1 MSFFDTLKE
10 KAGEARAKLTTEIGK
25 FKNREFMEACVAGC
39 ALVAA
44 ADGSIDSSE
53 KQKMMKFI
61 QQSDELKV
69 FDTKDVITF
78 FSKIADNFEFD
89 NEIGKAE
96 ALKVIG
102 KLRSKPDAA
111 RLMVRVCCA
120 IGSADG
126 DFDDKEKQM
135 VREMCRD
142 LNIPTDDF
150 GL

>member
-1 MSFFDTLKE
+1 MSFLDTLKQ
-10 KAGEARAKLTTEIGK
+10 KAAEARSKLTTEIAK
-25 FKNREFMEACVAGC
+25 FKNKEFMEACVAGC

-44 ADGSIDSSE
+44 ADGSIASSE

-69 FDTKDVITF
+69 FDTKDVIDYF
-78 FSKIADNFEFD
+78 NKVANNFEFD
-89 NEIGKAE
+89 HEIGKAE
-96 ALKVIG
+96 ALKAIG

-120 IGSADG
+120 IGTADG
-126 DFDDKEKQM
+126 DFDENEKTII
-135 VREMCRD
+135 RDMCRD
-142 LNIPTDDF
+142 LDLPADDF

>member
-1 MSFFDTLKE
+1 MSFLDSLKQ
-10 KAGEARAKLTTEIGK
+10 KMSDARTKLTEEVTK
-25 FKNREFMEACVAGC
+25 YRNREFMEACVAGC

-44 ADGSIDSSE
+44 ADGNIDSSE

-69 FDTKDVITF
+69 FETKDVVDYFNKVTG
-78 FSKIADNFEFD
+78 NFEFD
-89 NEIGKAE
+89 HEIGKAE
-96 ALKVIG
+96 ALKIIS
-102 KLRSKPDAA
+102 KLRTKPDAA

-135 VREMCRD
+135 VRDICKD
-142 LNIPTDDF
+142 LMLEVGDF
-150 GL
+150 IT

>member
-10 KAGEARAKLTTEIGK
+10 KAGEARTKLAAEVGK
-25 FKNREFMEACVAGC
+25 FRNREFMEACVAGC

-44 ADGSIDSSE
+44 ADGNIDSSE

-61 QQSDELKV
+61 QQSEELKV
-69 FDTKDVITF
+69 FDTKDVIAVF
-78 FSKIADNFEFD
+78 NKVAENFEFD
-89 NEIGKAE
+89 HEIGKAE
-96 ALKVIG
+96 ALKIIG

-111 RLMVRVCCA
+111 RLMVRVCIA

-126 DFDDKEKQM
+126 NFDDKEKQM

-142 LNIPTDDF
+142 LGIPASDF

>member
-39 ALVAA
+39 GLVAA
-44 ADGSIDSSE
+44 ADGNIDSSE

-69 FDTKDVITF
+69 FDTKDVIAVFNKVTE
-78 FSKIADNFEFD
+78 NFEFD

-96 ALKVIG
+96 ALKMIG

-111 RLMVRVCCA
+111 RLMVRVCMA

-142 LNIPTDDF
+142 LDLPADDF

>member
-1 MSFFDTLKE
+1 MSFLDTLKQ
-10 KAGEARAKLTTEIGK
+10 KAGEARSKLATEVGK
-25 FKNREFMEACVAGC
+25 FRNREFMEACVAGC

-44 ADGSIDSSE
+44 ADGSIDSAE

-69 FDTKDVITF
+69 FDAKDVITF
-78 FSKIADNFEFD
+78 FNKIADNFEFD

-126 DFDDKEKQM
+126 NFDDKEKQIILA
-135 VREMCRD
+135 MCRD
-142 LNIPTDDF
+142 LNIPSDDF

>member
-1 MSFFDTLKE
+1 MSFLDSLKQ
-10 KAGEARAKLTTEIGK
+10 KAGEARSKLATEVSK
-25 FKNREFMEACVAGC
+25 FRNREFMEACVAGC

-44 ADGSIDSSE
+44 ADGSIDSAE

-69 FDTKDVITF
+69 FDTKDVISF
-78 FSKIADNFEFD
+78 FNKVAENFEFD

-126 DFDDKEKQM
+126 NFDDKEKQIIQA
-135 VREMCRD
+135 MCRD
-142 LNIPTDDF
+142 LNIPSDDF

>member
-1 MSFFDTLKE
+1 MSLFDSFKQ
-10 KAGEARAKLTTEIGK
+10 KVQEARGQLTAEVGK
-25 FKNREFMEACVAGC
+25 YRNREFMEACVAGC
-39 ALVAA
+39 ALVSV
-44 ADGSIDSSE
+44 ADGNINSEE

-69 FDTKDVITF
+69 FDTKEVIDYF
-78 FSKIADNFEFD
+78 NKINSNFDFD
-89 NEIGKAE
+89 FEIGKAE

-126 DFDDKEKQM
+126 NFDDKEKQIIQA
-135 VREMCRD
+135 MCRD
-142 LNIPTDDF
+142 LNIPSDDF

>member
-1 MSFFDTLKE
+1 MSFLDSLKQ
-10 KAGEARAKLTTEIGK
+10 KAGEARSKLANEVSK
-25 FKNREFMEACVAGC
+25 FRNREFMEACVAGC

-44 ADGSIDSSE
+44 ADGSIDSAE

-69 FDTKDVITF
+69 FDTKDVIAF
-78 FSKIADNFEFD
+78 FNKVAENFEFD

-126 DFDDKEKQM
+126 NFDDKEKQIIQA
-135 VREMCRD
+135 MCRD
-142 LNIPTDDF
+142 LNIPSDDF